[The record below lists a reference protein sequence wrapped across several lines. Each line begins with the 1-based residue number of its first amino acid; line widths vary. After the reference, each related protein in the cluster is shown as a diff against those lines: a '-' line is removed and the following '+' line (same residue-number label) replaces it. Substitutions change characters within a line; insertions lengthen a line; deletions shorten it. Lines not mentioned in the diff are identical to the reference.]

1 MQDEPVVEPMAEKEK
16 EVKVEEDIITKKV
29 VRTVEEEVEK
39 IEPQVKEEVEQL
51 EKPVKED
58 IEKTKLS
65 VKEEV
70 EKAESSAEVKSGGA
84 GAVQVVGMEMTESL
98 EGGQKW
104 SRPPTP
110 VTPRSMTP
118 TIPQPEPQ
126 NIYLEGSLPSQ
137 SQLLVSQSEIEKLSQ
152 GSDESP
158 VILSGKV
165 TLSLIG
171 LDDVRKCAFGF
182 ISVVFL

>member
-1 MQDEPVVEPMAEKEK
+1 MQDEPVQQAAETEK
-16 EVKVEEDIITKKV
+16 EVKVEEAIVKKKV
-29 VRTVEEEVEK
+29 EEYVEEEVEK
-39 IEPQVKEEVEQL
+39 TEQP
-51 EKPVKED
+51 K
-58 IEKTKLS
+58 
-65 VKEEV
+65 
-70 EKAESSAEVKSGGA
+70 EVKSGGG

-98 EGGQKW
+98 EGRQKW

-137 SQLLVSQSEIEKLSQ
+137 TQLLVSQSEIEKLSE

-158 VILSGKV
+158 VILAGKV

-171 LDDVRKCAFGF
+171 LDDVRKCAFWLVGVMVSSN
-182 ISVVFL
+182 SVGYCN

>member
-1 MQDEPVVEPMAEKEK
+1 MQEEPDQPAAEIEKEI
-16 EVKVEEDIITKKV
+16 KVEEVIVKKKV
-29 VRTVEEEVEK
+29 EENVEEEVEK
-39 IEPQVKEEVEQL
+39 TEQPKEA
-51 EKPVKED
+51 K
-58 IEKTKLS
+58 
-65 VKEEV
+65 
-70 EKAESSAEVKSGGA
+70 SS

-98 EGGQKW
+98 EGRQKW

-137 SQLLVSQSEIEKLSQ
+137 TQLLVSQSEIEKLSE

-158 VILSGKV
+158 VILAGKV

-171 LDDVRKCAFGF
+171 LDDVRKFAFWLVGVMVSSN
-182 ISVVFL
+182 SVGYCN